1 MKILLQSEV
10 KGKLELGQR
19 IKSNLLFKQR
29 TICSVELK
37 IVGRIDRNLQ
47 TRKQITYFHYKI

>member
-10 KGKLELGQR
+10 KGKLELGQTL
-19 IKSNLLFKQR
+19 KSNLLFKQR

-37 IVGRIDRNLQ
+37 IVVHN
-47 TRKQITYFHYKI
+47 